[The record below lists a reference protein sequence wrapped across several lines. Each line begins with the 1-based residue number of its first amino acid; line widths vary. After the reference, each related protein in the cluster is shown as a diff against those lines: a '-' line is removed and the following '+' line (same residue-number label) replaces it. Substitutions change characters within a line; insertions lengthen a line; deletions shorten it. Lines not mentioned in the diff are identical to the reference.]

1 MSGSVEKQT
10 RRVGR
15 HARSPRHRQAT
26 PDWGHR
32 WGRGRHCPSGMQGR
46 SSEVLGIKEAPVR
59 MQSQPAVERARE
71 GSEGSALSARV
82 GSGRSI
88 IIYVQDHIFLLLP
101 SSVQGKAGKRSASC
115 CKLSFPNGCE
125 SLSSA
130 GIVHPR
136 PQYSSNL
143 RTGSKVLISQAQ
155 TFINR
160 PRTFYFFLYGELY
173 INCTDKHSFRSFRN
187 GHLFRCLFKRQMHS
201 VLLVADRQLSL
212 TGCPEMHARQG
223 MANKSRQRDLDTVSI
238 GSSGDNRRP
247 NAG

>member
-1 MSGSVEKQT
+1 MSGSVGKQT

-15 HARSPRHRQAT
+15 RARSPRHRQAT

-32 WGRGRHCPSGMQGR
+32 WGRGHHCPSGMQGR

-59 MQSQPAVERARE
+59 MQRQPAVERARE

-115 CKLSFPNGCE
+115 CKVLFSNGCE

-130 GIVHPR
+130 GIAHPR
-136 PQYSSNL
+136 PRILIQSSYGVKSSNFSTSDFYQQTPNVLLLLLLL
-143 RTGSKVLISQAQ
+143 RALC
-155 TFINR
+155 
-160 PRTFYFFLYGELY
+160 
-173 INCTDKHSFRSFRN
+173 INCIDKHSFRSFRN
-187 GHLFRCLFKRQMHS
+187 GHLFRCLFK
-201 VLLVADRQLSL
+201 
-212 TGCPEMHARQG
+212 C
-223 MANKSRQRDLDTVSI
+223 
-238 GSSGDNRRP
+238 
-247 NAG
+247 